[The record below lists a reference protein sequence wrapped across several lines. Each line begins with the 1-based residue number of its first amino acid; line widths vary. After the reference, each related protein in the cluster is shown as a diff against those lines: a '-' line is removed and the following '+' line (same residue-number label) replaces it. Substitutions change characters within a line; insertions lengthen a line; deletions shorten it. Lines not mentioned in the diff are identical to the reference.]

1 MGEIVQHGA
10 AEDAN
15 QHLPGG
21 AGPPPR
27 DLPTLSVRTR
37 RLELTH
43 GDLELKARPAFT
55 ANEIANLK
63 AGSLRPRKYSRTPAD
78 PPRYDAKS
86 EP

>member
-1 MGEIVQHGA
+1 MAFLYGTTPA

-21 AGPPPR
+21 AGLPPR

-63 AGSLRPRKYSRTPAD
+63 AGSLRPAEVFENARDRTL
-78 PPRYDAKS
+78 K
-86 EP
+86 